1 MKATGIVRRI
11 DRLGRIVIPKEICKT
26 LNIKENDPLEIF
38 TEDNKILLRKY
49 QPCCIFCGNARDV
62 TTYKEQNICP
72 ACIKELTEKV

>member
-49 QPCCIFCGNARDV
+49 QPCCIFCGNARDI
-62 TTYKEQNICP
+62 TTFKEHNICP
-72 ACIKELTEKV
+72 ACIKELGEKL